1 MTMPPHHIG
10 IDLGGTKIE
19 GVLLAPDGT
28 ESSRVRVPTPRGD
41 YDGTIAAI
49 VALVNELQPDGVDVT
64 VGVGTPGSA
73 NPASGLHRNSNST
86 CLNGRPFE
94 ADLAAQLDY
103 PLAMANDANCFAL
116 SEAVDG
122 AGRDGRVVFGVILG
136 TGCGGGVVIDRE
148 VVVGRNGI
156 GGEWGH
162 MALPRRDGAGWSVR
176 PCYCG
181 RSDCIEQYISGSA
194 LEAEYL
200 AATGQA
206 ATVEQMQSVI
216 DEDQVARDVFDG
228 FHDRLAESLVTVVD
242 VLDPDVIVIG
252 GGLSNLDSIYEKV
265 PPLVHARAFSDHC
278 DTPIRRAVHG
288 DSSGVRGAAWLHQA
302 NRGIS

>member
-1 MTMPPHHIG
+1 MPSHHIG

-19 GVLLAPDGT
+19 GVVLAPDGR
-28 ESSRVRVPTPRGD
+28 ESNRLRVPTPRGD

-49 VALVNELQPDGVDVT
+49 VDLVKALQPDGEHVT

-73 NPASGLHRNSNST
+73 NPATGLHRNSNST

-94 ADLAAQLDY
+94 ADLAAQLDW
-103 PLAMANDANCFAL
+103 PLAMGNDANCFAL

-148 VVVGRNGI
+148 VVVGLNGI

-162 MALPRRDGAGWSVR
+162 MALPRRDGAAWSPR

-181 RSDCIEQYISGSA
+181 RHDCLEQYISGSA

-200 AATGQA
+200 AATGRST
-206 ATVEQMQSVI
+206 TVEQMLAGV
-216 DEDQVARDVFDG
+216 DDDQAAAQIFEV
-228 FHDRLAESLVTVVD
+228 FHDQLAESLVTVID
-242 VLDPDVIVIG
+242 LLDPDVVVLG

-278 DTPIRRAVHG
+278 ETPIRRAVHG
-288 DSSGVRGAAWLHQA
+288 DSSGVRGAAWLHQGGRS
-302 NRGIS
+302 NG